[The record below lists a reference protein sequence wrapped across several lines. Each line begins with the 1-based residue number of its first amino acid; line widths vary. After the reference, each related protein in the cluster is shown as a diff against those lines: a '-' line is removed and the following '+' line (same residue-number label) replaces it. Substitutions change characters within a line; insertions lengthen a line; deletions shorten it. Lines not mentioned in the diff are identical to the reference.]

1 MTGFLHRLLERGL
14 GTANPR
20 PRQIDSIE
28 RQQVE
33 FRKRG
38 DAELRRA
45 FESATEITAGIA
57 AAAVAARRVLGLEMF
72 PEQLQGALGL
82 ADGHIV
88 EMQTGE
94 GKTLA
99 AVPAV
104 AWLARLRRGVHV
116 MTVNDY
122 LARRDAA
129 WMGGIYRMLG
139 LSVGCI
145 QQGLPY
151 AERKTAYG
159 CDITYATA
167 NEAGFDFLRDQVA
180 LRAEEQVHRPF
191 HAALIDEADSI
202 LIDEA
207 RIPLVLAGGATS
219 GENVAVK
226 ADRVGRLLQRGLH
239 FQLDEFERNISL
251 TDKGAR
257 AVENTLG
264 CGNIW
269 AEENYELYTA
279 LIDAIHAHNLLH
291 RDVDYVVTE
300 KGIESVDAFKGRIA
314 PDRRWPAGLQ
324 TALEAK
330 EHLAIQQQGRVL
342 GSITLQNF
350 VAHYEHLCG
359 MTGTAATQAGEF
371 RSIYGLEVEV
381 IPTHRPVIRKDL
393 ADVMFGSRAEKEAS
407 VLEAIRERH
416 ATGQPVLVGTAS
428 VEESERLA
436 GQLPDV
442 PHAVLNAR
450 NEEEE
455 AAIVAKAGQRGGVTI
470 STNMAGRGVDIQLS
484 DGVADLGGL
493 HVIGTNRHE
502 SRRIDHQLRG
512 RAGRQGDPGSS
523 QFFVSAQD
531 ELMVRFGCRDVGE
544 IEETQRR
551 VEGQNLDIR
560 LLLNRYEAVV
570 EGQRRKT
577 QERRQRI
584 LTGEE
589 STGSELERVVAL
601 TTIDDLWSEYLASVA
616 DLKSDIVW
624 TSLSFREPLYEYMKG
639 VDTLFCAMEERLE
652 PEIAERLER
661 AQTEG
666 IDPTQRGATWT
677 YLTTD
682 QPFGSATER
691 VMKGLMRKFQK
702 REMWG

>member
-1 MTGFLHRLLERGL
+1 MTGFLQRLLERGL
-14 GTANPR
+14 GTVNPR
-20 PRQIDSIE
+20 PRQIDSIL
-28 RQQVE
+28 RSRDT
-33 FRKRG
+33 FR
-38 DAELRRA
+38 ELKDEALRVA
-45 FESATEITAGIA
+45 FENATEITAGIA
-57 AAAVAARRVLGLEMF
+57 VAAVAAHRVLGLEMF

-82 ADGHIV
+82 AEGRVV

-104 AWLARLRRGVHV
+104 AWLARNRRGVHV

-139 LSVGCI
+139 LSVGCV

-151 AERKTAYG
+151 TERKAAYG

-180 LRAEEQVHRPF
+180 LSTKEQVHRPF

-207 RIPLVLAGGATS
+207 RIPLVLAGGASS
-219 GENVAVK
+219 GENVAER

-239 FQLDEFERNISL
+239 FNLDEFERNISL
-251 TDKGAR
+251 SDKGAR

-269 AEENYELYTA
+269 AEENFELYTA
-279 LIDAIHAHNLLH
+279 VMDAIHAHHLLH

-381 IPTHRPVIRKDL
+381 IPTHRPVIREDL
-393 ADVMFGSRAEKEAS
+393 PDAMFASRAEKEAAT
-407 VLEAIRERH
+407 LESIRERH

-436 GQLPDV
+436 GRLGDV

-455 AAIVAKAGQRGGVTI
+455 AAIIANAGHPGAVTI
-470 STNMAGRGVDIQLS
+470 STNMAGRGVDIQLGA
-484 DGVADLGGL
+484 GVAELGGL

-531 ELMVRFGCRDVGE
+531 DLMVRYGCRDVTG
-544 IEETQRR
+544 IEETQRQ

-589 STGSELERVVAL
+589 ETGSELERVVAL

-639 VDTLFCAMEERLE
+639 VDTLFRAMEERLE
-652 PEIAERLER
+652 TEIAERLER
-661 AQTEG
+661 AEAEG

-691 VMKGLMRKFQK
+691 VMKGLMRKIQK